1 VGADHP
7 GRQQQ
12 TMRKGPTVPTGKVKW
27 YDAEK
32 GFGFLSKDEGG
43 DVYVRSDA
51 LPTGT
56 ATLKAGTRVEFG
68 LVQGRKGDQALQV
81 RLLEPVVS
89 VARTVAKSHRKK
101 PAEMVNIIEDLYV
114 LLEKVQGSYRAG
126 RHPDA
131 KIAKPT
137 AKVLRALADE
147 LEL

>member
-1 VGADHP
+1 
-7 GRQQQ
+7 
-12 TMRKGPTVPTGKVKW
+12 VPTGKVKW

-51 LPTGT
+51 LPVGT
-56 ATLKAGTRVEFG
+56 PTLKPGSRVEFG

-81 RLLEPVVS
+81 RLLEPVRS
-89 VARTVAKSHRKK
+89 VAKAVSKASRKK
-101 PAEMVNIIEDLYV
+101 PADMVVIIEDLYS
-114 LLEKVQGSYRAG
+114 LLESVQGSYRAG

-131 KIAKPT
+131 KVAKPT

>member
-1 VGADHP
+1 
-7 GRQQQ
+7 
-12 TMRKGPTVPTGKVKW
+12 MPTGKVKW

-43 DVYVRSDA
+43 DVYVRADA
-51 LPTGT
+51 LPAGT
-56 ATLKAGTRVEFG
+56 TTLKPGSRVEFG

-81 RLLEPVVS
+81 RLLEPVAS
-89 VARTVAKSHRKK
+89 VAKAVSKASRKK
-101 PAEMVNIIEDLYV
+101 PADMVIIIEDLYG
-114 LLEKVQGSYRAG
+114 LLEGIEGSYRAG

-131 KIAKPT
+131 KMARPT